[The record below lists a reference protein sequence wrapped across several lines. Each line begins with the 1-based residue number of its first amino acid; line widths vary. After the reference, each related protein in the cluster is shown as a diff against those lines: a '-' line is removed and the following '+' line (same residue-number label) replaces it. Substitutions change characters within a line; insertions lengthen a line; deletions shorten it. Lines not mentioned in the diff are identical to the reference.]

1 MVDALTVATLGS
13 PSTARCAVAAA
24 LAGRRVAAAE
34 ATLVIAGVDG
44 VDDENRLLGEL
55 RLARLARP
63 DDRLVVVVES
73 VDSTTG
79 RRIQAHADAMVRL
92 HPRCGRSRGGRG
104 PRGAA
109 GRAGLWSAVGV
120 LEPPSLPRRRL
131 VPGWLTAAV
140 SRRLARGRGGLAAG

>member
-1 MVDALTVATLGS
+1 VVDALTVATLGS

-92 HPRCGRSRGGRG
+92 HPRCG
-104 PRGAA
+104 
-109 GRAGLWSAVGV
+109 GRAADAALAARRVERALSAVGV